1 MGRSNPRVHGNVL
14 PERLINN
21 EVETV
26 VYFLF
31 NGKPIRNSHWTGGKE
46 PGSFVL

>member
-1 MGRSNPRVHGNVL
+1 MGRSNPKVHGNVL

-26 VYFLF
+26 VYFPF
-31 NGKPIRNSHWTGGKE
+31 NGKPIRNSRWTGGKE

>member
-1 MGRSNPRVHGNVL
+1 MHGNAL

-26 VYFLF
+26 VYFTF
-31 NGKPIRNSHWTGGKE
+31 NGKPIRNPLWTGGCGGKE

>member
-1 MGRSNPRVHGNVL
+1 MGVSNPRVHGNAL

-26 VYFLF
+26 VYFPV
-31 NGKPIRNSHWTGGKE
+31 NGKPIRNPLWTGGKE
-46 PGSFVL
+46 PASFVL